1 MKLKS
6 LLLAISLIPA
16 ALAPVQAAIQSHLPD
31 RGSVVF
37 LHPDGTGATHWAALR
52 LVDQGPDGMTRWDRL
67 EAMGLYRGH
76 PLNSIASSSHAG
88 ATAHAYGKKV
98 LKDSYGMNGTDPL
111 TALSGSPMSIVM
123 EAHAAGIP
131 AGIVN
136 TGHIAEPGTGVFA
149 ASHPTRRE
157 REAIAAKILASGLPL
172 ILSGGEKFMLPE
184 GVRGFHGEAGTRTD
198 GRDLV
203 EEARAAGYVVV
214 YNREQLMA
222 LDPVAVDK
230 VFGVFAAE
238 HTFNAEPEE
247 VLAEAGLPLFF
258 PDAPSIAD
266 MTAFGIAFL
275 SAKGRP
281 FFLVAEEE
289 GTDNFSNN
297 GNAPGML
304 EALRRSDAAIGE
316 VLDYMLHDPDTL
328 LVVAADS
335 NAGNPALYS
344 IDDPEMRDQ
353 PLPPNSPAGAPID
366 GVDGPESPP
375 FMTAPDAGGVRHPFA
390 IAWPDYGDVHGGVIA
405 RAHGLN
411 SDRLP
416 NHVQNVDI
424 YRLMYATLF
433 GIVLD

>member
-1 MKLKS
+1 M
-6 LLLAISLIPA
+6 IFI
-16 ALAPVQAAIQSHLPD
+16 
-31 RGSVVF
+31 
-37 LHPDGTGATHWAALR
+37 HPDGAGVTHWAALR
-52 LVDQGPDGMTRWDRL
+52 LLDQGPDGMTRWDHL

-76 PLNSIASSSHAG
+76 PLDSIASSSHAG

-98 LKDSYGMNGTDPL
+98 LKDSYGMNGSEPL
-111 TALSGSPMSIVM
+111 TALSGAPMSIVM

-136 TGHIAEPGTGVFA
+136 SGHIAEPGTGVFA

-157 REAIAAKILASGLPL
+157 REAIAAKILGSGLPL
-172 ILSGGEKFMLPE
+172 ILSGGEKFLLPE
-184 GVRGFHGEAGTRTD
+184 GARGFHGAIGTRTD
-198 GRDLV
+198 GRNLI
-203 EEARAAGYVVV
+203 EEARAAGYTVIF
-214 YNREQLMA
+214 NREELMA
-222 LDPVAVDK
+222 LDPAAVEM

-238 HTFNAEPEE
+238 HTFNDQPEE
-247 VLAEAGLPLFF
+247 VLAETGLPLYF

-275 SAKGRP
+275 SAKGLP
-281 FFLVAEEE
+281 FLLVAEEE

-297 GNAPGML
+297 GNASGML

-316 VLDYMLHDPDTL
+316 ALDYLLRDPQTL
-328 LVVAADS
+328 LLVAADS

-344 IDDPEMRDQ
+344 IDDPAKRDQ
-353 PLPPNSPAGAPID
+353 PLPERSPAGAPID
-366 GVDGPESPP
+366 GVAGPASLP
-375 FMTAPDAGGVRHPFA
+375 FMTAPDAGGKRHPFA
-390 IAWPDYGDVHGGVIA
+390 IVWPDYGDTHGGVIA

-411 SDRLP
+411 SERLP

-433 GIVLD
+433 GVVLE